1 MTAKKILVIEDEPVL
16 RKNILSILSFESYE
30 VFEAEDGLIGVELA
44 RIHLPD
50 LILCDIRMPRLDGY
64 EVLLALRNDDRTASI
79 PIVFTTA
86 KANKRDIE
94 RGIELGVN
102 DYLTKPFQIAELLAV
117 IDGHL

>member
-16 RKNILSILSFESYE
+16 RRNILSILRFENFE
-30 VFEAEDGLIGVELA
+30 VIEAEDGAVGVELA
-44 RIHLPD
+44 RTHLPD

-64 EVLLALRNDDRTASI
+64 EVLLALRNDDHTARI
-79 PIVFTTA
+79 PVVFTTA
-86 KANKRDIE
+86 KANKQDIE

-117 IDGHL
+117 IDGQF